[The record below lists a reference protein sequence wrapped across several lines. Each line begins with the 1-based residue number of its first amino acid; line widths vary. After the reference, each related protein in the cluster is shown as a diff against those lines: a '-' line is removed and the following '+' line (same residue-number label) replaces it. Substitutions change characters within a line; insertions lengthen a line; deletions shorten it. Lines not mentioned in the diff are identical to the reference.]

1 MIIFRVYP
9 DGGLRQCQNSDN
21 GQGLNGLLQLKLS
34 FFLSLGY
41 RNYLWKW
48 LPSLNWLGRGKIPEL
63 RTCGYYKKEKKGGFD
78 PCVILIQVT
87 NSFPVLGNPA
97 PESTRMW
104 RKQENSWV
112 ACQNWDKSPAVK
124 CPAIH
129 SVQKGSPRRLRP
141 GVRGG
146 AEVGMMWNM
155 QGGHGSR
162 GETQAAMGWDIL
174 ALPCFN
180 SQYSH
185 WKITQ
190 AIVHPWAFVPD
201 SGWEGTQ
208 SFLALVTT

>member
-63 RTCGYYKKEKKGGFD
+63 RTCGYYKKEKKGDFD

-129 SVQKGSPRRLRP
+129 RVQKGSPRRLRP

-155 QGGHGSR
+155 QGG
-162 GETQAAMGWDIL
+162 MGAEEKHRQPWDGTFL
-174 ALPCFN
+174 L
-180 SQYSH
+180 SH
-185 WKITQ
+185 ASIHNIPTGK
-190 AIVHPWAFVPD
+190 
-201 SGWEGTQ
+201 
-208 SFLALVTT
+208 